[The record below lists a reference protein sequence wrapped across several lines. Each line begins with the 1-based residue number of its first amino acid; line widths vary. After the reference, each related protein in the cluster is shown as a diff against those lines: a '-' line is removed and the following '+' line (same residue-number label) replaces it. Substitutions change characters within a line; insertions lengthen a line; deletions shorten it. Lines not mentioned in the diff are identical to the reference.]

1 MHSSRCGPEWTK
13 NTCFRQVASAIRG
26 RILRAK
32 LVSFLICPPV
42 LQNCAFRSGPDTSA
56 TGLRPSSSVTRFG
69 KNLQAALDKVSR
81 AAIARIHRAV
91 GRFARYPASLSRDAP
106 EASTAPRFVSRLFDT
121 VSASSIRTIQ
131 KSNAV
136 TNRQYSRRVKSPPAG
151 CAHVGRRRRMRD
163 LMADWNKWS
172 SAERLLA
179 VVLMLMLIGLPLR
192 VFIAGAPS

>member
-1 MHSSRCGPEWTK
+1 LPWRARSRSRTGWQCLSLPAT
-13 NTCFRQVASAIRG
+13 
-26 RILRAK
+26 
-32 LVSFLICPPV
+32 P
-42 LQNCAFRSGPDTSA
+42 A
-56 TGLRPSSSVTRFG
+56 TGFRPRSSATRFG

-136 TNRQYSRRVKSPPAG
+136 TNRQYNRRVKSPSAG
-151 CAHVGRRRRMRD
+151 CAHASCIRWKERGMRD

-179 VVLMLMLIGLPLR
+179 VVLMLMLIGMPLR
-192 VFIAGAPS
+192 VFIAGAPG